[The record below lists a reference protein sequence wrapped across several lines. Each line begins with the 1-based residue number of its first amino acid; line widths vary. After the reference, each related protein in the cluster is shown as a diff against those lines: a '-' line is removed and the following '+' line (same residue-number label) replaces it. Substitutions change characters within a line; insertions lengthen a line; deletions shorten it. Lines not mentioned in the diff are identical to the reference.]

1 MNGVLQHK
9 RCPVQLFEH
18 SLPEAAH
25 GHFEER
31 HPSVQSHQTL
41 LCPSVEAR
49 TTSVV
54 YWPWACKPSEY
65 RLIACCGR
73 SNDSWELRCVCRLRF
88 DTVSEA
94 GPAVVALL
102 VLLSVPARLPRI
114 GGLLVLCAPSEEASA
129 DECSWTR
136 ALTGEEATSG
146 RSVTSSSIALLDS
159 SSSSDI
165 DSVIRSLLPL
175 CVPG

>member
-1 MNGVLQHK
+1 M
-9 RCPVQLFEH
+9 
-18 SLPEAAH
+18 
-25 GHFEER
+25 
-31 HPSVQSHQTL
+31 
-41 LCPSVEAR
+41 
-49 TTSVV
+49 
-54 YWPWACKPSEY
+54 
-65 RLIACCGR
+65 
-73 SNDSWELRCVCRLRF
+73 CRLRF

-102 VLLSVPARLPRI
+102 VLLSVPARLPTI
-114 GGLLVLCAPSEEASA
+114 GGLLVLCAPSKEASA
-129 DECSWTR
+129 DECPWTR